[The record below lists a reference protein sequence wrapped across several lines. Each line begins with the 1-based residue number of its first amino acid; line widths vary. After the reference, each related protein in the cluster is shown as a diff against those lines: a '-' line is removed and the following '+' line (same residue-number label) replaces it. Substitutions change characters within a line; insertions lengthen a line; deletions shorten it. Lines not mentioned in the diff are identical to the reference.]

1 MRTISKVLVLM
12 MLVGLSSYSFAN
24 SAWSQF
30 GNQNAGSY
38 NRSGDSFSRGETLKS
53 GDVIDAVVLSVREVT
68 MEASNTSQNV
78 GTGAGAAVG
87 GVAGASMGKN
97 TTTKTLG
104 GLIGA
109 IGGGVLGNMAGTAAG
124 EDRAGELVLMLENGK
139 RIFVVQKDGMRFKE
153 GDRVFVLVS
162 ETSSGGYYG
171 QKQQTIRVSPNNSI
185 Q

>member
-1 MRTISKVLVLM
+1 MSISKVLISMLM
-12 MLVGLSSYSFAN
+12 LISASTAFSQ

-30 GNQNAGSY
+30 GQANQAPY

-53 GDVIDAVVLSVREVT
+53 GDVIDAVVLSVRAVT
-68 MEASNTSQNV
+68 MEASSTSQNV

-87 GVAGASMGKN
+87 GIAGASVGKN

-104 GLIGA
+104 GLLGA

-124 EDRAGELVLMLENGK
+124 EDQAGELVLMLQTGK
-139 RIFVVQKDGMRFKE
+139 RIFVVQKDGMKFKE

-162 ETSSGGYYG
+162 ETSTGGYYG
-171 QKQQTIRVSPNNSI
+171 QKQQTIRVSPNNSV